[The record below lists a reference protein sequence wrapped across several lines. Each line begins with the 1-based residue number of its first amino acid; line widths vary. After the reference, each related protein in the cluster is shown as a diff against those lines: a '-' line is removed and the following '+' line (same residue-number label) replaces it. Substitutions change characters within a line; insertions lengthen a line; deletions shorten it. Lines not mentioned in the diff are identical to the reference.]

1 MGSLYRPKLKSGE
14 QCSIWWVKYYSGGK
28 CIRVSTGTESKPEA
42 QRFLK
47 DREGRAV
54 AGQPLLPRVDRVRY
68 DEAAEDLRAY
78 YRTTGRRNLVEAKK
92 RLKHL
97 DAFFIGSRLAAIDA
111 PAITKY
117 VERRQTRI
125 PANGDEPAKDGAANG
140 TINRELA
147 VLSRMLRL
155 AYENGKLV
163 RLPVIRKLKEADPRS
178 GFFEPHQFEAVK
190 KYLPDDVK
198 LAVTIAY
205 TYGWRM
211 QSEVL
216 ALERRHVDLTP
227 RPTAPLGTVTLDPGM
242 TKNGRGRVV
251 YMTPELNVLLG
262 AQLARIKALEREL
275 GRVIPWLF
283 PYFKEPH
290 ISPRL
295 VGTQRADFRKAWL
308 TACNQAGVPGKLRHD
323 FRRTA
328 ARNMVRAGVPERV
341 AMTITGHLTRSVFD
355 RYNIVSEGDLRT
367 AAERI
372 AAQS

>member
-262 AQLARIKALEREL
+262 AQLARIKALNGNSVVSFR
-275 GRVIPWLF
+275 GSSRTS
-283 PYFKEPH
+283 KSR
-290 ISPRL
+290 ISL
-295 VGTQRADFRKAWL
+295 RASSALSVQTFARH
-308 TACNQAGVPGKLRHD
+308 GLR
-323 FRRTA
+323 
-328 ARNMVRAGVPERV
+328 RATRPASPANCG
-341 AMTITGHLTRSVFD
+341 MT
-355 RYNIVSEGDLRT
+355 SEGLPPVTWCAPACRS
-367 AAERI
+367 AWP
-372 AAQS
+372 